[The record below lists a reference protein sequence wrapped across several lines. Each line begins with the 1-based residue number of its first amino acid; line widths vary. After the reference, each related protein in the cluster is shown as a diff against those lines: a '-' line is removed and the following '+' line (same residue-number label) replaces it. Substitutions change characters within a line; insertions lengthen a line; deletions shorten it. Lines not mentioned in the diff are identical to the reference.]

1 MSMIGSINMHGAGKY
16 RHIVTIQQPVWDTD
30 ARGGKTVTG
39 WDDVVKTYAR
49 VRPLSGREFWQ
60 AQQAQS
66 QIEGVVEMRYMPG
79 TEIRNDMRV
88 LFQGRH
94 LHIEYVMS
102 PNERREELH
111 IYYREAK

>member
-1 MSMIGSINMHGAGKY
+1 MSMGNINMHGAGKY
-16 RHIVTIQQPVWDTD
+16 RNIVMIQRPVWSTD
-30 ARGGKTVTG
+30 ARGGKTVSE
-39 WDDVVKTYAR
+39 WEDVIKTYAR

-79 TEIRNDMRV
+79 IDITSDMRV
-88 LFQGRH
+88 MYQGRH
-94 LHIEYVMS
+94 LHIEHILS

-111 IYYREAK
+111 IYYREAQ